1 MYFGGDSILSW
12 GVCDAAGLFMELA
25 TIYFIFFSISLK
37 LAAETTEQK
46 KLEYDE
52 NGSDYQKF
60 WQVII
65 GSVVK
70 L

>member
-1 MYFGGDSILSW
+1 
-12 GVCDAAGLFMELA
+12 MELA

-46 KLEYDE
+46 KHEYNE